1 MKKYT
6 LIYRM
11 NIQSVFCMNKKD
23 RILEVMLRLIKEQG
37 IQATPMA
44 QIAKEAGVAAGTI
57 YHHFASKEQLVN
69 ELFLRVKKEFSDLQA
84 SKLSVEL
91 GYKDKFWV
99 LWKSLYY
106 YYTQNPLAFNFSA
119 QLGHSP
125 MISDDIK
132 NQAKQY
138 YQPII
143 DFFAEGISLG
153 ILKPMDSN
161 LIGEL
166 VYGSVASTVQ
176 LYFEGKTNITL
187 EILEQAIEYSWD
199 GISIK

>member
-1 MKKYT
+1 
-6 LIYRM
+6 
-11 NIQSVFCMNKKD
+11 MNKKD
-23 RILEVMLRLIKEQG
+23 KILEVMLRLIKEQG

-69 ELFLRVKKEFSDLQA
+69 ELFLRVKKEFSDLLA

>member
-1 MKKYT
+1 M
-6 LIYRM
+6 LFYRT
-11 NIQSVFCMNKKD
+11 NIQSVFCMDKKD
-23 RILEVMLRLIKEQG
+23 KILEVMLRLIKEQG

-44 QIAKEAGVAAGTI
+44 QVAKEAGVAAGTI

-69 ELFLRVKKEFSDLQA
+69 ELYLRVKKEFSDLLA

-91 GYKDKFWV
+91 GYKEKFWV

-132 NQAKQY
+132 NRAKQY

-143 DFFAEGISLG
+143 DFFAEGTRLG

>member
-1 MKKYT
+1 MD
-6 LIYRM
+6 
-11 NIQSVFCMNKKD
+11 KKD
-23 RILEVMLRLIKEQG
+23 KILEVMLRLIKQQG

-44 QIAKEAGVAAGTI
+44 QVAKEAGVAAGTI

-69 ELFLRVKKEFSDLQA
+69 ELYLKVKKEFGDLLVA
-84 SKLSVEL
+84 KLNVDL
-91 GYKDKFWV
+91 GYKEKFWV
-99 LWKSLYY
+99 LWKSLFY

-125 MISDDIK
+125 LISDDIK
-132 NQAKQY
+132 VQAKQY

-143 DFFAEGISLG
+143 EFFAEGINTG
-153 ILKPMDSN
+153 ILKPMDAY

-176 LYFEGKTNITL
+176 MYYENNSNITL
-187 EILEQAIEYSWD
+187 QVLEQAIEYSWD
-199 GISIK
+199 GISNK

>member
-1 MKKYT
+1 MD
-6 LIYRM
+6 
-11 NIQSVFCMNKKD
+11 KKD
-23 RILEVMLRLIKEQG
+23 KILEVMLRLIKQQG

-44 QIAKEAGVAAGTI
+44 QVAKEAGVAAGTI

-69 ELFLRVKKEFSDLQA
+69 ELYLKVKKEFGDLLVA
-84 SKLSVEL
+84 KLNVDL
-91 GYKDKFWV
+91 GYKEKFWV

-125 MISDDIK
+125 LISDDIK
-132 NQAKQY
+132 VRAKQY

-143 DFFAEGISLG
+143 EFFAEGIRSGL
-153 ILKPMDSN
+153 LKPMDAQ

-176 LYFEGKTNITL
+176 MYYENNSNITL
-187 EILEQAIEYSWD
+187 QVLEQAIEYSWD
-199 GISIK
+199 GISNK